1 MSFEPSGRFVVV
13 GTTVGRFI
21 VLDAVTGSHVVSVQL
36 GTESLDAL
44 GFSPGST
51 TTAARTMITLVDPT
65 SINTRSNQGTSD
77 QYRLQVHDQQRSR
90 GA

>member
-1 MSFEPSGRFVVV
+1 MDVECVIVVVWRACWLQKPCVSVSFEPSGRFVAV

-51 TTAARTMITLVDPT
+51 TTAARTI
-65 SINTRSNQGTSD
+65 
-77 QYRLQVHDQQRSR
+77 
-90 GA
+90 